1 MQIVALRDNLHE
13 VSDPIFWINKKNI
26 TNLLSADSAHSMVSV
41 YHYSSMGNL
50 IRQQTDDIF
59 LLLWKIGF
67 NISYTCVC
75 SWHFEMFFFSLS
87 PENRLWHFMQII
99 S

>member
-26 TNLLSADSAHSMVSV
+26 TNLSSADSAHSLVSV
-41 YHYSSMGNL
+41 NHYSSMGNL

-59 LLLWKIGF
+59 LLFMEIGF
-67 NISYTCVC
+67 NISYTCIC
-75 SWHFEMFFFSLS
+75 S
-87 PENRLWHFMQII
+87 
-99 S
+99 